1 MHLTLKDANGDVLF
15 AETVGKKE
23 MTYAARFNVNNL
35 NDGVYQLEI
44 TSGKN
49 RVVKEL
55 NLFSKKVETERK
67 VIIK

>member
-1 MHLTLKDANGDVLF
+1 
-15 AETVGKKE
+15 

-55 NLFSKKVETERK
+55 NLVSKKIETERK